1 MQITIMIITIILI
14 RLKAYQNSGFWHV
27 LEAWTI
33 VVRNDKRLLWLVH
46 MISVFYIAI
55 RKRE

>member
-14 RLKAYQNSGFWHV
+14 RLKAYQNSDFWHV
-27 LEAWTI
+27 LKAWII
-33 VVRNDKRLLWLVH
+33 VVRNNKRLLWLVH